1 MGPAALSEVR
11 IRVPHMS
18 SQRDAVQP
26 SFDDLGTFLPEATF
40 VVVDLETTGTGPDSS
55 ITEIG
60 AVKVKAG
67 EVLGTFQTLVRPDAP
82 IPAMVQ
88 VLTGITDQMVA
99 SAPRIDEALPLFNEF
114 ARGAV
119 LVAHNARFDVGFL
132 QRGFEQLGISWKRPT
147 VIDTVALA
155 RCALL
160 RDEVRNCKL
169 ATLAAHFGATTV
181 PNHRALSDARA
192 TVDVFHALLERVGN
206 LGVSTVEDLVE
217 FLAQVSP
224 DRRAK
229 RSWASSL
236 PERPG
241 VYWFVRSDPGK
252 ADEVLYVGKS
262 KNLRRRTRSYFSAA
276 EQRSRI
282 HEMVRV
288 ATGLEYVECA
298 TDLEAEVREL
308 RMIMSRAPRYNR
320 RSKRQEQVSWL
331 KLTDEAFPRI
341 AVSRKVRAGEQHFG
355 PFTSRDAANDVALAL
370 QGAFHV
376 RRCTT
381 RLRRQV
387 PSPSCALAD
396 MGRCP
401 APCLLGQGAEQ
412 YGEVVSNVR
421 RAWAG
426 DVEPLIDAE
435 SGRLRKLVEQL
446 RYEEAGELTRRLE
459 RYVHASVRFA
469 RLRALAACPEIVA
482 GLPVGGGW
490 DIHVVRYGRLAAAA
504 HAPSARARAAADEA
518 RAAAETVL
526 PTSTGLPPCTVEE
539 AERVAAWLELP
550 GIRLIEIEGE
560 WAWPMHA
567 GLTAAQLAQR
577 VLGEDAPP
585 GPETAVGPRADESAA
600 QPHGVE

>member
-1 MGPAALSEVR
+1 
-11 IRVPHMS
+11 MS

-40 VVVDLETTGTGPDSS
+40 VVVDLETTGTGTDAS

-60 AVKVKAG
+60 AVKVKGG
-67 EVLGTFQTLVRPDAP
+67 EVLGTFQTLVRPNAP

-88 VLTGITDQMVA
+88 VLTGITDQMVV
-99 SAPRIDEALPLFNEF
+99 SAPPIDEALPLFDEF
-114 ARGAV
+114 ARGTV
-119 LVAHNARFDVGFL
+119 LVAHNARFDIGFL
-132 QRGFEQLGISWKRPT
+132 QRGFEQLGMAWKRPT

-155 RCALL
+155 RCSLL

-169 ATLAAHFGATTV
+169 ATLAAYFGAETV

-206 LGVSTVEDLVE
+206 LGVNTVEDLVE

-229 RSWASSL
+229 RGWASSL

-262 KNLRRRTRSYFSAA
+262 NNLRRRTRSYFSAA

-288 ATGLEYVECA
+288 ATGLEHVECA
-298 TDLEAEVREL
+298 TSLEAEVREL
-308 RMIMSRAPRYNR
+308 RMILGLAPRYNR

-341 AVSRKVRAGEQHFG
+341 AITRKVRAGEQHFG

-370 QGAFHV
+370 QGAFQV

-381 RLRRQV
+381 RLKMQV

-412 YGEVVSNVR
+412 YSEVVSNVR

-426 DVEPLIDAE
+426 NVEPLIDAE
-435 SGRLRKLVEQL
+435 SGRMRKLVGRL

-459 RYVHASVRFA
+459 RYVHASMRFA

-482 GLPVGGGW
+482 GLPVRGGW

-504 HAPSARARAAADEA
+504 HASSARARAVADDV
-518 RAAAETVL
+518 RATAETVL
-526 PTSTGLPPCTVEE
+526 PTATGLPPCTVEE

-550 GIRLIEIEGE
+550 GIRLIEIDGE
-560 WAWPMHA
+560 WAWPLRA
-567 GLTAAQLAQR
+567 GLTSRQLAQR
-577 VLGEDAPP
+577 VLGEDALPNADN
-585 GPETAVGPRADESAA
+585 TVGLYADESAV
-600 QPHGVE
+600 QPHSVKPTV

>member
-1 MGPAALSEVR
+1 
-11 IRVPHMS
+11 MS
-18 SQRDAVQP
+18 SQRNVVQP
-26 SFDDLGTFLPEATF
+26 SFDDLGTYLPDATF
-40 VVVDLETTGTGPDSS
+40 VVVDLETTGTGLEAS

-60 AVKVKAG
+60 AVKIKAG

-99 SAPRIDEALPLFNEF
+99 SAPRIDEALPAFDEF

-132 QRGFEQLGISWKRPT
+132 QRGFEQLGIAWKRPT

-155 RCALL
+155 RCSLL

-169 ATLAAHFGATTV
+169 ATLAAHFNAQTV

-192 TVDVFHALLERVGN
+192 TVDVFHGLLERVGN
-206 LGVSTVEDLVE
+206 LGVRTVEDLVE

-229 RSWASSL
+229 RGWASSL

-241 VYWFVRSDPGK
+241 VYWFTRAEPGR

-262 KNLRRRTRSYFSAA
+262 NNLRRRTRAYFSAA

-288 ATGLEYVECA
+288 STGLEYVECA

-308 RMIMSRAPRYNR
+308 RMILSLAPRYNR

-331 KLTDEAFPRI
+331 KLSDEAFPRVTI
-341 AVSRKVRAGEQHFG
+341 ARKVRAGEQYFG
-355 PFTSRDAANDVALAL
+355 PFTSREAANDVMLAL

-381 RLRRQV
+381 RLKRQT
-387 PSPSCALAD
+387 PSPSCVLGD

-401 APCLLGQGAEQ
+401 APCLLGQGAQ
-412 YGEVVSNVR
+412 RYSEVVNNVR

-426 DVEPLIDAE
+426 DVEPLLVAQR
-435 SGRLRKLVEQL
+435 GHMRKLVGQL
-446 RYEEAGELTRRLE
+446 RYEEAGELARRLE
-459 RYVHASVRFA
+459 RYVHASMRFA

-482 GLPVGGGW
+482 GLPVRGGW

-504 HAPSARARAAADEA
+504 HASSARARAVADEA
-518 RAAAETVL
+518 RATAETVL
-526 PTSTGLPPCTVEE
+526 PTATGLPPCTVEE

-550 GIRLIEIEGE
+550 GIRLIEIDGE
-560 WAWPMHA
+560 WAWPLHA
-567 GLTAAQLAQR
+567 GLTTRQLAQR
-577 VLGEDAPP
+577 VLGEDALPS
-585 GPETAVGPRADESAA
+585 TSSAVELRAEDSAA
-600 QPHGVE
+600 QPHSVQ